1 MPTHEREKQKV
12 SGFDSFLVGTLKIKV
27 HTHTNTHTHHTHTLI
42 MIYSDFFQKNKD
54 KNNSVLAN
62 NVLRSFE
69 FLTLKKAEWR
79 QLGTVDLDALCELF
93 FWLSERGARAAPP
106 RAVGTH
112 SKG

>member
-1 MPTHEREKQKV
+1 
-12 SGFDSFLVGTLKIKV
+12 
-27 HTHTNTHTHHTHTLI
+27 
-42 MIYSDFFQKNKD
+42 MIYSDFLQKNKD